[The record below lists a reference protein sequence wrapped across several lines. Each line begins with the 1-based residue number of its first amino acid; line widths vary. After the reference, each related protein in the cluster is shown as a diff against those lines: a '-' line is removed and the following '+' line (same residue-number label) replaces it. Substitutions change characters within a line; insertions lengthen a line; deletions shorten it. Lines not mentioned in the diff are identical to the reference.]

1 MVIALEGLPGA
12 GKTTAAGLVAER
24 LGALALRETTGDH
37 PFLQQVYD
45 DGDRDDLTV
54 ELSFLIVHA
63 NPFRRIDR
71 SRLTICDFSP
81 AKDVLFAEEMLVA
94 ADLDLFRTV
103 YDRVYEAHPLPEAVV
118 YIRASPELCFERIRR
133 RITLDPARAFEAGM
147 TVDRLRRMQ
156 SRYESGIGRLGED
169 VLTVDADAQL
179 GPLDQATVIVEA
191 LGRRYGELFV

>member
-1 MVIALEGLPGA
+1 MIIALEGLPGA
-12 GKTTAAGLVAER
+12 GKTTAAGLLAER

-118 YIRASPELCFERIRR
+118 YIRATPELCFDRIRR
-133 RITLDPARAFEAGM
+133 RMLLDPARAFEAGM
-147 TVDRLRRMQ
+147 TVDRLRSMQ
-156 SRYESGIGRLGED
+156 SRYESGIRRLGQE
-169 VLTVDADAQL
+169 VLTVEADAQL

-191 LGRRYGELFV
+191 LGRRYGALFV